1 MPIKADAETGSGE
14 SAHDGNSGRRNPIPK
29 K

>member
-1 MPIKADAETGSGE
+1 MPMKADAETGFGE
-14 SAHDGNSGRRNPIPK
+14 SAHDGKPGRRNRIPK